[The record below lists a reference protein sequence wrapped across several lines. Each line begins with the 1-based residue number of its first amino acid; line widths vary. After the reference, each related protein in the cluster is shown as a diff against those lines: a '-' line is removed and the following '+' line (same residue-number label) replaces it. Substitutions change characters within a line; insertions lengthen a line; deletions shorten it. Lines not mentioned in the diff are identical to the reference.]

1 MKFKFLSLLLLSA
14 SLFMVSCGDDEPEVC
29 DVLSETLIGTWNV
42 SGSANTGQITF
53 NEDGSYVDDNN
64 TILEYSNNGVDATIK
79 TWELDGNDLSLRVEV
94 DPALGTGFASTTT
107 TVTSFDCNTI
117 NSTVGG
123 IINITF
129 TK

>member
-14 SLFMVSCGDDEPEVC
+14 SFFMVSCGEDEPEVC

-42 SGSANTGQITF
+42 SGSANPGQVTF
-53 NEDGSYVDDNN
+53 NDDGSYVDDNN
-64 TILEYSNNGVDATIK
+64 TILEYSNNGIDATIK

-94 DPALGTGFASTTT
+94 DPALGTGFAATTT

-123 IINITF
+123 IIDLNF